1 MLFWLLEFAILLVL
15 DVRGWRWIGDVWWEK
30 GRCVPRGGG
39 GGIWDEL
46 LVGVMCLGL
55 NSCVIVW

>member
-1 MLFWLLEFAILLVL
+1 MLLVL

-30 GRCVPRGGG
+30 GRCAPRGGG
-39 GGIWDEL
+39 GGICDEL
-46 LVGVMCLGL
+46 LVKVMCLVL